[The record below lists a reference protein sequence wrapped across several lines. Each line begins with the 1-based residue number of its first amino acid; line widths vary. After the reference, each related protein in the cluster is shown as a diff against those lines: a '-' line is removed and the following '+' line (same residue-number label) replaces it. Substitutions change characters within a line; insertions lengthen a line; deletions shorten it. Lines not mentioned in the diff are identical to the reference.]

1 MSTTIAAD
9 ALYREVLARVCR
21 RPVSMTV
28 DEWAD
33 EHRVLVMSARRGPWR
48 TDAVP
53 YLREIMR
60 AYTDPI
66 VREITLIKGAQLG
79 GSEALYNM
87 IMRDIDVDPRDTLLV
102 YPTIEVA
109 RAVMK
114 RRLAPAIQTVPTL
127 RTHLSGRARDVSA
140 LSMTF
145 SGCTLA
151 MVGSNSPSGLE
162 SFPLSRVF
170 VDELDR
176 CEPTTLEQ
184 VRERQK
190 TFADAKLIK
199 TGTPSMQGA
208 GIDAEYRGVSVR
220 DEDGSETGEFV
231 GASSRR
237 TYWVPCPEC
246 GVYHRRRFADIRWEG
261 GRRADPAAV
270 KRTAHMRCPARGC
283 GKKILASS
291 NLWQLQMGVWAPHG
305 CTVTPMTRL
314 EGGLDGQPGRAI
326 DRSGR
331 TPAFVEHEGYA
342 ITGLYSALEA
352 NPYGAV
358 ASKFVRGGCA
368 WTENFVTRV
377 IGMAYRQR
385 GRSAAE
391 AAVNA
396 LRDPTH
402 AMRTVPREALRLTMA
417 IDVQTDRAFVE
428 VLAWGPFGRT
438 CWLVDC
444 FSVPTTMGLNLAELD
459 EVVLR
464 RRWPKLVP
472 DAKGPVPS
480 AFLRPAC
487 VMIDTGDRTDEVYR
501 AVKRWA
507 AVPGAPAITPTKGD
521 STMGRGA
528 SPPHRLTV
536 ISPDRLKSDAAGI
549 GAGLMLLL
557 INTHYWK
564 DTVLARLSGERDAE
578 QASQVEEWSSGAEES
593 EKRESGKAGNQDSA
607 AKPLPSPVPSPQ
619 SPVPAFSDPD
629 RWIMPRD
636 MPGEY
641 ARQLTSE
648 HLVRRMVQGRPKY
661 VWEMKPGI
669 SDNHFLDCR
678 VMNMAGA
685 DLHGVGRMA
694 PPPPPPPSPPGQAS
708 PSGPAPGSPPGPGN
722 VKQSDYFGSR
732 PQLQNPSANRS
743 ILSASTLRP
752 RG

>member
-1 MSTTIAAD
+1 MSTVAD
-9 ALYREVLARVCR
+9 TLFREVLERVCR
-21 RPVSMTV
+21 RPISMSV

-33 EHRVLVMSARRGPWR
+33 AHRVLVMSARRGPWQ
-48 TDAVP
+48 TESVP

-66 VREITLIKGAQLG
+66 VREITVIKGAQLG

-114 RRLAPAIQTVPTL
+114 RRLAPAIQAVPTL
-127 RTHLSGRARDVSA
+127 RTHLSGKARDISA

-145 SGCTLA
+145 TGCTLA

-190 TFADAKLIK
+190 TFADAKLVK

-208 GIDAEYRGVSVR
+208 GIDAEYRGVPVR

-246 GVYHRRRFADIRWEG
+246 GTYHRRRFADIRWEG
-261 GRRADPAAV
+261 GSRADPAVV

-283 GKKILASS
+283 GAKILASS
-291 NLWQLQMGVWAPHG
+291 NLWQLRLGVWAPEG
-305 CTVTPMTRL
+305 CRVTPLERERGGAG
-314 EGGLDGQPGRAI
+314 EGGEDSPGRAV
-326 DRSGR
+326 DAHGR
-331 TPAFVEHEGYA
+331 TPAFVEHEGFA

-358 ASKFVRGGCA
+358 ASKFLRGGCS

-377 IGMAYRQR
+377 IGMAYRPR

-396 LRDPTH
+396 LRDPSH
-402 AMRTVPREALRLTMA
+402 AMRTVPPSAIRLTMA

-428 VLAWGPFGRT
+428 VLAWGAFGRT

-444 FSVPTTMGLNLAELD
+444 FSVATTMGLNLAELD

-464 RRWPKLVP
+464 RRWPKLAP
-472 DAKGPVPS
+472 EAKGPVPS

-564 DTVLARLSGERDAE
+564 DTVLARLSGDRDGERE
-578 QASQVEEWSSGAEES
+578 GLVEEWSSGV
-593 EKRESGKAGNQDSA
+593 SGEPAAGPAPQYSAPAAPDSPSSPQA
-607 AKPLPSPVPSPQ
+607 PSPSPSD
-619 SPVPAFSDPD
+619 VD

-661 VWEMKPGI
+661 MWELKPGV

-694 PPPPPPPSPPGQAS
+694 PPPPPVPAPAASPATPPGPIA
-708 PSGPAPGSPPGPGN
+708 APGN
-722 VKQSDYFGSR
+722 VKRADIFGQQPKS
-732 PQLQNPSANRS
+732 QNPSANRA
-743 ILSASTLRP
+743 ILSASTLR
-752 RG
+752 GKG